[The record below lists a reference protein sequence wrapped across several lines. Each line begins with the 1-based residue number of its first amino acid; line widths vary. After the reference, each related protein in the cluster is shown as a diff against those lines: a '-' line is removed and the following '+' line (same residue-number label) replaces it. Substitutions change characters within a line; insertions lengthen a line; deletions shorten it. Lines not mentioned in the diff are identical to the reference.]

1 MSKNI
6 ILIKSNNKKN
16 WIEFNN
22 LVVCKKNIK
31 LIYSKQKKGKKMKY
45 IDVLQ
50 KLQKENP
57 EHIILMKNGIFFVAI
72 GKDAIE
78 LNKQI
83 GLQLT
88 CMKKELCKVGFQAKS
103 LEKYIEKIKDTK
115 KSFIIYIYNKE
126 TQEEEKIYQYTNEPV
141 IETKQCNDCTKCN
154 RRAETEDEIIERV
167 KKLGTTS

>member
-1 MSKNI
+1 
-6 ILIKSNNKKN
+6 
-16 WIEFNN
+16 
-22 LVVCKKNIK
+22 
-31 LIYSKQKKGKKMKY
+31 MKY

-88 CMKKELCKVGFQAKS
+88 CM
-103 LEKYIEKIKDTK
+103 
-115 KSFIIYIYNKE
+115 
-126 TQEEEKIYQYTNEPV
+126 
-141 IETKQCNDCTKCN
+141 
-154 RRAETEDEIIERV
+154 
-167 KKLGTTS
+167 

>member
-31 LIYSKQKKGKKMKY
+31 LIYSKQKKGKWMKY

-141 IETKQCNDCTKCN
+141 IETKKCNDCTKCN
-154 RRAETEDEIIERV
+154 RRTETEDEIIERV

>member
-72 GKDAIE
+72 GKNYVRLVFNLKA
-78 LNKQI
+78 
-83 GLQLT
+83 
-88 CMKKELCKVGFQAKS
+88 
-103 LEKYIEKIKDTK
+103 
-115 KSFIIYIYNKE
+115 
-126 TQEEEKIYQYTNEPV
+126 
-141 IETKQCNDCTKCN
+141 
-154 RRAETEDEIIERV
+154 
-167 KKLGTTS
+167 

>member
-1 MSKNI
+1 
-6 ILIKSNNKKN
+6 
-16 WIEFNN
+16 
-22 LVVCKKNIK
+22 
-31 LIYSKQKKGKKMKY
+31 MKY

-88 CMKKELCKVGFQAKS
+88 CMKKELCKVGFQAK
-103 LEKYIEKIKDTK
+103 
-115 KSFIIYIYNKE
+115 
-126 TQEEEKIYQYTNEPV
+126 
-141 IETKQCNDCTKCN
+141 
-154 RRAETEDEIIERV
+154 
-167 KKLGTTS
+167 